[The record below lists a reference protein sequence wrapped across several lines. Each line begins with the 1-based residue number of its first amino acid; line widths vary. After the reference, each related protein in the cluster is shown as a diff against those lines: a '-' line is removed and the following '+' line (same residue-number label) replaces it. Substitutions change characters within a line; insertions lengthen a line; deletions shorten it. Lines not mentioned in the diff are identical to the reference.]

1 MRVTRRDI
9 LPNFAQVAF
18 MAAPTASAVKGHGWS
33 VTSTL
38 AR

>member
-9 LPNFAQVAF
+9 LTNLAPVAF
-18 MAAPTASAVKGHGWS
+18 TATKTAHAVKGLGWS